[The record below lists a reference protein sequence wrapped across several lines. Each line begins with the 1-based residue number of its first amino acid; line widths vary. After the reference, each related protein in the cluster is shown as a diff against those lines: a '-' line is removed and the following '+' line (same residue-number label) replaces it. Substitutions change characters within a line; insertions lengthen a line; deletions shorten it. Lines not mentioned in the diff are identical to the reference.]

1 MYDPGVTPEDEAKR
15 RAAALAALQ
24 QKVPATPPAQAFW
37 QRNGIRI
44 AVGAFL
50 LLGLVLIARAVG
62 SFMRTSV
69 SETMTA
75 LRTSRSTTRM
85 SISCSLILCLCLGS
99 DASTFSP

>member
-37 QRNGIRI
+37 QRNGARI
-44 AVGAFL
+44 VIGAAL

-69 SETMTA
+69 SETNRA
-75 LRTSRSTTRM
+75 EQDLRKGMR
-85 SISCSLILCLCLGS
+85 
-99 DASTFSP
+99 

>member
-1 MYDPGVTPEDEAKR
+1 VTPEDEEKR

-24 QKVPATPPAQAFW
+24 QKVPVTPPAQAFW

-44 AVGAFL
+44 AVGAAL

-69 SETMTA
+69 SETNRA
-75 LRTSRSTTRM
+75 EQELRKGMR
-85 SISCSLILCLCLGS
+85 
-99 DASTFSP
+99 

>member
-24 QKVPATPPAQAFW
+24 QKAPATPPALAFW
-37 QRNGIRI
+37 QRHGARI
-44 AVGAFL
+44 VIGAVL

-69 SETMTA
+69 SETNRA
-75 LRTSRSTTRM
+75 EQELRKGLR
-85 SISCSLILCLCLGS
+85 
-99 DASTFSP
+99 

>member
-1 MYDPGVTPEDEAKR
+1 MYDPGVTPEDEEKR

-69 SETMTA
+69 SETNRA
-75 LRTSRSTTRM
+75 EQELRKGLR
-85 SISCSLILCLCLGS
+85 
-99 DASTFSP
+99 